1 MQKRTENQITAL
13 YCRLSQ
19 DDGVDMESNSIQNQ
33 RKILQEYI
41 DKNRIR
47 NTMFFADDG
56 YSGTDFNR
64 PDFQRMEAMVERGE
78 IGTIIVK
85 DLSRFARNY
94 IEAGNYIEVKY
105 PSMGVRFIAIQE
117 NIDTAEGTG
126 IEMMPFY
133 NIFNEW
139 HAAQTSKK
147 VREVFRV
154 KAAEGKRVVQH
165 VPYGYLRS
173 KNDPDQ
179 WVVDEYASSIVR
191 YIFDLCLQGYGTGQI
206 AKRLQNEK
214 VLTPTCYFASK
225 GIKVSRTP
233 QENPYR
239 WCARTISNMFC
250 NLEYT
255 GCAVNFKSTFVSY
268 KVHKRVFNPKGE
280 WQIIPNAQEPIID
293 EETFQRVQEIR
304 SHRRRITS
312 TGRTSIFTSKMFCG
326 DCGAK
331 MYFCAAKSIPTD
343 KEFFRCSEYKENR
356 GKCSIHYIR
365 ESVVREIVTEAV
377 KRVAEY
383 VTHYEPVFLYLYA
396 KQNSELTMSNIRK
409 VKQRLEASEKRIDIL
424 NRLIMKVFEEHTL
437 GEIPDDRYQMMT
449 TNYEREQ
456 RELRRQIETDNLV
469 LQNAE
474 QNTVDLKVFLNA
486 IRKCTDIAELDEKLV
501 NTLISKIEVFKKERV
516 DGKYHVPIKIHFT
529 AVDIIDVPTEK
540 EILSLMEEIRNSA
553 KTSKTA

>member
-1 MQKRTENQITAL
+1 MQKHTENQITAL

-33 RKILQEYI
+33 RKILQEYV
-41 DKNRIR
+41 DNNRIR

-147 VREVFRV
+147 IHDVWKM
-154 KAAEGKRVVQH
+154 KANEGKRISSS

-173 KNDPDQ
+173 PDKKNA
-179 WVVDEYASSIVR
+179 WIIDEEAAKVVR
-191 YIFDLCLQGYGTGQI
+191 YIYDLCLQGFGIGQI
-206 AKRLQNEK
+206 ATKLEEEQIPN
-214 VLTPTCYFASK
+214 PTAHFISM
-225 GIKVSRTP
+225 GIKTR
-233 QENPYR
+233 NPLR
-239 WCARTISNMFC
+239 VLPCQWRATTIRDILK
-250 NLEYT
+250 NLQYT
-255 GCAVNFKSTFVSY
+255 GCTVNFKSTTVSY
-268 KVHKRVFNPKGE
+268 KVHDRVHNPQDK
-280 WQIIPNAQEPIID
+280 WQIIPNTQESIID

-304 SHRRRITS
+304 SHRRRNTS
-312 TGRTSIFTSKMFCG
+312 SGRKSIFTAKMFCG
-326 DCGAK
+326 DCGSK
-331 MYFCAAKSIPTD
+331 MYFCAAKSIEEG

-356 GKCSIHYIR
+356 GNCTIHYIR
-365 ESVVREIVTEAV
+365 ESVVRDVVTEAM
-377 KRVAEY
+377 KRVVDY
-383 VTHYEPVFLYLYA
+383 VTNYEPVFLYLYEKKHSESMLTNIRQTQNRIRQA
-396 KQNSELTMSNIRK
+396 KQRVGELDGLIVRVYEDYALGKLSESRYSMIAEKYESEQKTL
-409 VKQRLEASEKRIDIL
+409 RLQIEADESALNLSEK
-424 NRLIMKVFEEHTL
+424 
-437 GEIPDDRYQMMT
+437 
-449 TNYEREQ
+449 
-456 RELRRQIETDNLV
+456 
-469 LQNAE
+469 A
-474 QNTVDLKVFLNA
+474 TVDLKAFLKV
-486 IRKCTDIAELDEKLV
+486 IRQCTDIDELDEKLV
-501 NTLISKIEVFKKERV
+501 NTLISKIEVFKKTKV

-529 AVDIIDVPTEK
+529 AVGIIDIPTEK
-540 EILSLMEEIRNSA
+540 EILATMAEIQSKHKQVKSA
-553 KTSKTA
+553 